1 MSANAPVRRLTEAEY
16 LDFEREA
23 EMKHEFFDGELFA
36 MSGGTR
42 THSLVTANLIAA
54 LHGRLKNRCQTFT
67 SDLRVKIEM
76 TGLYTYPDVSVA
88 CGEQRFADDQNDVL
102 LTPTLVVEVLSES
115 TEAYD
120 RGKKFEHY
128 RRIPS
133 LQGYLLVRQDYAHL
147 ELFSRQS
154 DGTWRLSEASGMAA
168 ELQIPALEVALPLK
182 EDYLGVNFPPATG
195 STASA

>member
-1 MSANAPVRRLTEAEY
+1 MSATAPVRRLTEAAY
-16 LDFEREA
+16 LDFERKA

-42 THSLVTANLIAA
+42 THSLVAANLIAA

-133 LQGYLLVRQDYAHL
+133 LQGYLLVRQEYAHL

-182 EDYLGVNFPPATG
+182 EVYLGVNFPPATG